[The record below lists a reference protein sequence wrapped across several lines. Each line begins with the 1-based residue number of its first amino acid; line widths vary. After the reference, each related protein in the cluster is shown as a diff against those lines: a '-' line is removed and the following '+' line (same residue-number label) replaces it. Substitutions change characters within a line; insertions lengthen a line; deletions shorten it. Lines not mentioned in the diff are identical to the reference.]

1 MALILFTLSKH
12 VINCMFTNT
21 MYITSQRN
29 EIMYS
34 VLAIE
39 EYLIRR
45 VLLAAIY
52 ITYQGTLISMNILQT
67 LWLAITF
74 GPKMFWCLL
83 GPHSKGRTLRS
94 ILFNSHGP
102 PRSLQNR
109 RFSTQY
115 QMSKLTCH
123 DSRLHITTGLQVSG
137 NNIHHAQQMNQQVV
151 QAINYAATYKPI
163 CDPFYLAAAYNK
175 IAEGLKQPPDCF
187 IL

>member
-1 MALILFTLSKH
+1 MALILLTLSKH
-12 VINCMFTNT
+12 VINCMFTNA

-74 GPKMFWCLL
+74 GPKMFF
-83 GPHSKGRTLRS
+83 G
-94 ILFNSHGP
+94 
-102 PRSLQNR
+102 
-109 RFSTQY
+109 
-115 QMSKLTCH
+115 
-123 DSRLHITTGLQVSG
+123 VS
-137 NNIHHAQQMNQQVV
+137 
-151 QAINYAATYKPI
+151 
-163 CDPFYLAAAYNK
+163 
-175 IAEGLKQPPDCF
+175 
-187 IL
+187 